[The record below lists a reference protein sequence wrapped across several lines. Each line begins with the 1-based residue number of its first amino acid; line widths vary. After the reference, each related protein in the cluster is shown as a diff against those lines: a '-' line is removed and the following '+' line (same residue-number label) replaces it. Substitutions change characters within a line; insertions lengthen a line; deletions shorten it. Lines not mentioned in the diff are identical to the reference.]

1 MPHALRRLPAL
12 LWAAPA
18 LLLVAVFVY
27 YPILN
32 NFWISLYKTGAFVPV
47 PRFVGLG
54 NYQQAW
60 SDPVFWTSL
69 RNNILY
75 AVVSV
80 VIQVG
85 FGLVLAALLEN
96 MLAERFQRI
105 LRSVYFIPATISIT
119 VAGLLFKFLYH
130 PQFGLVNEALA
141 AVGLSEWS
149 RSWLG
154 DPKTAIWGIIAMSQW
169 QATGYVMV
177 LFLVALQ
184 RIPRELYQ
192 AAYLDG
198 ASKIQAFFKI
208 TVPLVREMTALLT
221 IVTIAGAFLVF
232 NEVVVMTDG
241 GPANSSH
248 VLGTW
253 LYKSA
258 FFNDDMGYA
267 AAIASI
273 IFLLTLVVAIVQLAY
288 TRRRRVVL

>member
-1 MPHALRRLPAL
+1 MTRRVRATSLIWVLPAL
-12 LWAAPA
+12 L
-18 LLLVAVFVY
+18 LIFIFVY
-27 YPILN
+27 YPLVKN
-32 NFWISLYKTGAFVPV
+32 VQLSFFRWSAFTPSHW
-47 PRFVGLG
+47 VGPD
-54 NYQQAW
+54 NYIKAVH
-60 SDPVFWTSL
+60 DPVFWQAL
-69 RNNILY
+69 RNNIAY

-80 VIQVG
+80 IVQVG
-85 FGLVLAALLEN
+85 GGLVLAALLEEFVVKRWRG
-96 MLAERFQRI
+96 L
-105 LRSVYFIPATISIT
+105 LRTIYFIPVTISFT
-119 VAGLLFKFLYH
+119 VAGLLFSFIYN
-130 PQFGLVNEALA
+130 PQFGLLNQLLKVI
-141 AVGLSEWS
+141 GLSNLAHA
-149 RSWLG
+149 WLG
-154 DPKTAIWGIIAMSQW
+154 DPKTAIWGIILMSQW

-208 TVPLVREMTALLT
+208 TVPLVREMTGLLT

-267 AAIASI
+267 AAIATV
-273 IFLLTLVVAIVQLAY
+273 IFMLTLAVAIAQLAY